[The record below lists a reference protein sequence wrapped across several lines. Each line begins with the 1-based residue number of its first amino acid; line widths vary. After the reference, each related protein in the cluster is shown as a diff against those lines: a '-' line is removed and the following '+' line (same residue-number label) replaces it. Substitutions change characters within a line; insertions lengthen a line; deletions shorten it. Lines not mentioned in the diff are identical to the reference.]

1 MQDGITPKR
10 TGQKKLFTYASLI
23 QRFKYARPL
32 STIKLFIKNFKLDIK
47 LCLELFKVV
56 DKCRTNLTLKICQK
70 YLLFMQREIVM

>member
-1 MQDGITPKR
+1 MQDGITPTR

-23 QRFKYARPL
+23 QRFKYARAL
-32 STIKLFIKNFKLDIK
+32 SIKLSIKNFKLDIK